1 MCKYINII
9 VIDDNHVS
17 LHMKAAAGGPLSLVQ
32 DGDRVIIDVDRGS
45 IDYVVAEEN
54 KTEEEEKTGRKE
66 TKLYAK
72 DHSEVIGVLRKY
84 RRLVGSAHYGAT
96 TNC

>member
-1 MCKYINII
+1 MSIFINII
-9 VIDDNHVS
+9 VIDDNHES

-54 KTEEEEKTGRKE
+54 KAVEEEQRGRKE
-66 TKLYAK
+66 TKLYPK
-72 DHSEVIGVLRKY
+72 VQSEVIGVLRKY